1 MTSRERIRAV
11 VDRHVATVG
20 TADALAALYAPDAA
34 FEDPGG
40 LDPLYVGREAIRA
53 QFASVLT
60 SPRRTELLRVA
71 IVGNEVALL
80 FRATSGD
87 GTSTEVFDVMSFDKR
102 GQIARMRAYSPAEPG
117 ERSPDA
123 FWSSGPRIG

>member
-1 MTSRERIRAV
+1 VISRERIRAV

-20 TADALAALYAPDAA
+20 TADADALAALYAPDAA
-34 FEDPGG
+34 FEDPAGSA
-40 LDPLYVGREAIRA
+40 PYVGREAIRA

-102 GQIARMRAYSPAEPG
+102 GRIATDASLLPRRAGREIAGRLLE
-117 ERSPDA
+117 
-123 FWSSGPRIG
+123 

>member
-1 MTSRERIRAV
+1 VISRERIRAV

-20 TADALAALYAPDAA
+20 TADADALAALYAPDAA
-34 FEDPGG
+34 FEDPAGSA
-40 LDPLYVGREAIRA
+40 PYVGREAIRA

-71 IVGNEVALL
+71 IAGNEVALL

-102 GQIARMRAYSPAEPG
+102 GRIATDASLLPRRAGREIAGRLLE
-117 ERSPDA
+117 
-123 FWSSGPRIG
+123 

>member
-1 MTSRERIRAV
+1 MPIPLPPSTRRTPRSRIQA
-11 VDRHVATVG
+11 G
-20 TADALAALYAPDAA
+20 SAP
-34 FEDPGG
+34 
-40 LDPLYVGREAIRA
+40 YVGREAIRA

-102 GQIARMRAYSPAEPG
+102 GQIARMLAYSPAEPG

>member
-1 MTSRERIRAV
+1 MPIPLPSSTRRMPRSRIQA
-11 VDRHVATVG
+11 G
-20 TADALAALYAPDAA
+20 SAP
-34 FEDPGG
+34 
-40 LDPLYVGREAIRA
+40 YVGREAIRA

-87 GTSTEVFDVMSFDKR
+87 GTSTEVFDVMSCQPTFSYR
-102 GQIARMRAYSPAEPG
+102 IVSIIMMPPG
-117 ERSPDA
+117 
-123 FWSSGPRIG
+123 GL